1 MSSCVFL
8 FLPPGLVTSTPPTTP
23 LPDVTVGGPV
33 MSVDFESLVH
43 TLWEMGDG
51 HSGVAW
57 GLALEGNTGVVC
69 LAPQ

>member
-1 MSSCVFL
+1 MRFSIL
-8 FLPPGLVTSTPPTTP
+8 APWAGDIDPPPP
-23 LPDVTVGGPV
+23 PDVTVGGPV